1 MLDRSSRPVPGSS
14 LTSASSRNG
23 FRNSGNNASGKTLLA
38 NIANRCLPVF
48 FLITLRKSICL
59 FWTLS
64 APSFW
69 LASSWRSLKFCDR
82 SQRDCLRRVKTPFS
96 AVWYLLLLA
105 LWSCTL
111 STFCVATLSL
121 AGDTSWV
128 RVWKARC
135 EKTCLTRTS
144 A

>member
-23 FRNSGNNASGKTLLA
+23 FRNSGNNASGKHRKSLFASFL
-38 NIANRCLPVF
+38 
-48 FLITLRKSICL
+48 LITLRKSICL

-69 LASSWRSLKFCDR
+69 LALSWRSLKFCDR
-82 SQRDCLRRVKTPFS
+82 SQRDCLRRVKMPFS
-96 AVWYLLLLA
+96 AAWYLLLLV

-111 STFCVATLSL
+111 STFCAATLLL

-128 RVWKARC
+128 PAWKARC